1 MNYILVLV
9 FMRTKN
15 CEKCN
20 NSYSILYRIQYKL
33 PKKWIFACENCLI
46 RVKKDNQNYV
56 YGGTWK
62 G

>member
-1 MNYILVLV
+1 
-9 FMRTKN
+9 MRTKN
-15 CEKCN
+15 CEICY

-33 PKKWIFACENCLI
+33 PKKWRFACENCLVK
-46 RVKKDNQNYV
+46 VKKGNLNYI